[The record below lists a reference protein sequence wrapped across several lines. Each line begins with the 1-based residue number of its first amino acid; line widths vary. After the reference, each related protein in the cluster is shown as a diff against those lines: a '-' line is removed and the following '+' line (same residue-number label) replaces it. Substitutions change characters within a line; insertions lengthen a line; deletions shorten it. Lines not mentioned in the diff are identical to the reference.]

1 MIHKFYKLSHKTL
14 CLVQLI
20 VGLNEELI
28 KEVDK
33 KGFLPLHHAATT
45 CPETKV
51 LQFLTSVCPQALMT
65 MSSEGMLPLHLLMKY
80 NFRPGSMKYF
90 FDTEYLQRMS
100 CYSNE
105 ASK

>member
-1 MIHKFYKLSHKTL
+1 MLHKTL
-14 CLVQLI
+14 HLVQLI

-28 KEVDK
+28 KEADK
-33 KGFLPLHHAATT
+33 RGHLPLHHAATT
-45 CPETKV
+45 CPETGV
-51 LQFLTSVCPQALMT
+51 LKHLTSVHPQALVAR
-65 MSSEGMLPLHLLMKY
+65 SSEGTLPLHLLMKH

-90 FDTEYLQRMS
+90 FDTEYLQCMS

>member
-1 MIHKFYKLSHKTL
+1 M
-14 CLVQLI
+14 VQLI
-20 VGLNEELI
+20 VGLNEKLI

-33 KGFLPLHHAATT
+33 KGYLPLHHAATT
-45 CPETKV
+45 SPETGV
-51 LQFLTSVCPQALMT
+51 LKYLMSVCPQALMT
-65 MSSEGMLPLHLLMKY
+65 TSSEGTLPLHLVMKH

-90 FDTEYLQRMS
+90 FDTEYLQCMS

>member
-1 MIHKFYKLSHKTL
+1 MLHKTL

-51 LQFLTSVCPQALMT
+51 LQFLMSVCPQALIT
-65 MSSEGMLPLHLLMKY
+65 MSSEGMLPLHLLMKH
-80 NFRPGSMKYF
+80 NFRPGSMEYF
-90 FDTEYLQRMS
+90 LDMEYLQSMS
-100 CYSNE
+100 CCTNDGC
-105 ASK
+105 K